1 MRILGIA
8 LVAFAAFAQLPDITL
23 HRVVTGLDDPTDI
36 QSALDGTGR
45 LFVVEQVGRIRIVK
59 NGVLVGTPFLDIRSK
74 VGCCGER
81 GLLGL
86 AFPPQ
91 FTSKRYFYI
100 NYTDTRGDTVVS
112 RVHVSGDPD
121 IADAASEQV
130 ILTIDQ
136 PFANHNGGGLAF
148 GSKDGFLYIGT
159 GDGGSAGDP
168 QNNGQRMDTLL
179 GKMLRIDTE
188 SGASPYGVPP
198 GNPFVNRTGVRPEI
212 WATGLRNP
220 WRYAFDKETGDLWI
234 ADVGQNRAEEVN
246 FQRASSTGGENYGWR
261 RMEGLECYPAN
272 SNCDRS
278 GITLPV
284 LEYPRSSGCSVT
296 GGKVYRGARWSEL
309 QGAFLYTDYCTA
321 HIWGVRSGASTR
333 MLMRGGGQAFSTFGE
348 DENGELYLG
357 DQASGSVFLITAGAP
372 TTSVVGVVNA
382 ASFSI
387 GISPGSLA
395 TLFGRGITSFGG
407 TVAATS
413 FPLATNLAGTS
424 LSLNGIAAPIIA
436 VAAIGGQEQINF
448 QVPYEL
454 TGAIRA
460 TLVVNANGR
469 SSTPIEVPIVAAQ
482 PEIFAVVPQGNN
494 MTIYAT
500 GLGAVTNAPSTG
512 GAALSSPLSTVV
524 APVEVRVGG
533 MVAMVTFAG
542 LAPGFAGLYQINAQ
556 VPQGVSNNSDLTIA
570 VSGATSKPV
579 NARLLRA
586 SVGSGHDLHPL
597 TVGPL
602 HP

>member
-1 MRILGIA
+1 MRTLGIVFVA
-8 LVAFAAFAQLPDITL
+8 LAASAQLPDITL

-36 QSALDGTGR
+36 QSAFDGTGR
-45 LFVVEQVGRIRIVK
+45 LFVVEQIGRIRIVK
-59 NGVLVGTPFLDIRSK
+59 NGLLLGTPFLDIRSK

-91 FTSKRYFYI
+91 FASKRYFYI
-100 NYTDTRGDTVVS
+100 NYTDTRGHTVVS
-112 RVHVSGDPD
+112 RVRVSSNPD
-121 IADAASEQV
+121 VADEASEQT
-130 ILTIDQ
+130 ILMIDQ
-136 PFANHNGGGLAF
+136 PFSNHNGGGLAF

-159 GDGGSAGDP
+159 GDGGSGGDP
-168 QNNGQRMDTLL
+168 QNHGQRTDSLL

-198 GNPFVNRTGVRPEI
+198 SNPFVNRTGVRPEI

-246 FQRASSTGGENYGWR
+246 FQPGSSAGGENYGWR
-261 RMEGLECYPAN
+261 RLEGLECYPAN

-278 GITLPV
+278 GTTLPI

-296 GGKVYRGARWSEL
+296 GGKVYRGVRWPEL
-309 QGAFLYTDYCTA
+309 KGAFLYTDYCSA
-321 HIWGVRSGASTR
+321 HIWGVRNGGQTR
-333 MLMRGGGQAFSTFGE
+333 MLLRGAGQAFSTFGE

-357 DQASGSVFLITAGAP
+357 DQASGNIFLITAGAP
-372 TTSVVGVVNA
+372 MTSSAGVVNA
-382 ASFSI
+382 ASFSS

-395 TLFGRGITSFGG
+395 TLFGVGITSFSGI
-407 TVAATS
+407 VSATA
-413 FPLATNLAGTS
+413 FPLPGNLAGTGVT
-424 LSLNGIAAPIIA
+424 LNGIPAPIVA
-436 VAAIGGQEQINF
+436 VASVGGQEQINF
-448 QVPYEL
+448 QVPFEL
-454 TGAIRA
+454 AGISRA
-460 TLVVNANGR
+460 TLVISANGR
-469 SSTPIEVPIVAAQ
+469 SSAPIEVPIVPAQ
-482 PEIFAVVPQGNN
+482 PEIFAVVPQGPN

-500 GLGAVTNAPSTG
+500 GLGAVSNAPSTG
-512 GAALSSPLSTVV
+512 GAALQAPLSTVV
-524 APVEVRVGG
+524 APVEVRIGG
-533 MVAMVTFAG
+533 VAATVDFAG

-556 VPQGVSNNSDLTIA
+556 IPQGVSNNSEVTIS
-570 VSGATSKPV
+570 VGGATSKPV
-579 NARLLRA
+579 SVRLLRA
-586 SVGSGHDLHPL
+586 PVGGGHDLHPL